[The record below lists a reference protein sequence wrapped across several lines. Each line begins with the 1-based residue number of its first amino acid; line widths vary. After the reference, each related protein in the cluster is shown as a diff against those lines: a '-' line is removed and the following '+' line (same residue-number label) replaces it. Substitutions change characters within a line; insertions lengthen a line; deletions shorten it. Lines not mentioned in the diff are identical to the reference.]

1 MKSSNKLI
9 GAIVLSTAL
18 VSTGVAVMANNE
30 TSSNESTSD
39 LTSVLIT
46 KSTTGDSF
54 DLKLKNPSEMTG
66 YTITLELTGPVTLN
80 DSCFK
85 IAYKSGNTIV
95 KSAAKK
101 TGDTTIVT
109 IAVTSDE
116 SLIKKDTSKNDEVKT
131 FDIGSVYIEDAKVG
145 ATYSITNVEFN

>member
-9 GAIVLSTAL
+9 GVVVLSTAL

-54 DLKLKNPSEMTG
+54 DLKLK
-66 YTITLELTGPVTLN
+66 IQVR
-80 DSCFK
+80 
-85 IAYKSGNTIV
+85 
-95 KSAAKK
+95 
-101 TGDTTIVT
+101 
-109 IAVTSDE
+109 
-116 SLIKKDTSKNDEVKT
+116 
-131 FDIGSVYIEDAKVG
+131 
-145 ATYSITNVEFN
+145 